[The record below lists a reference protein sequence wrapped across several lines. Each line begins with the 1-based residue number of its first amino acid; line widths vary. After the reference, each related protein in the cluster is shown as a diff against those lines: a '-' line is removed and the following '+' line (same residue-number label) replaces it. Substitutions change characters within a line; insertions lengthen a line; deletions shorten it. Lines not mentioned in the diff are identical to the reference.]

1 MAAETAPVARACRM
15 CGGITGS
22 ETVDNPLGPPPLG
35 GLEWRDCDCDQPETL
50 TVDDPGYS
58 EAVTKLTDAME
69 AAGWKVTRHGNRAAL
84 GA

>member
-1 MAAETAPVARACRM
+1 MAAETAPVARPCRQ

-22 ETVDNPLGPPPLG
+22 ETIDNPHGPPYLS

-58 EAVTKLTDAME
+58 EAVSSLTAAME
-69 AAGWKVTRHGNRAAL
+69 AAGWKVTRHGIFL
-84 GA
+84 PVG